1 VTEREEGQRVSRLVG
16 GAVLVLIGGLLFL
29 ANLGVIER
37 MRPGDFWPMLLIWV
51 GATRIFAPSRSGHV
65 SSGVLILALGVL
77 FQIDRIGWLDFPMRE
92 LWPYFLVAAGAAMIL
107 EGLRDRR
114 GASLPPDSSG
124 PAGLAGPGGRS

>member
-65 SSGVLILALGVL
+65 SSGVLT
-77 FQIDRIGWLDFPMRE
+77 
-92 LWPYFLVAAGAAMIL
+92 WPS
-107 EGLRDRR
+107 
-114 GASLPPDSSG
+114 ASCSRSIASG
-124 PAGLAGPGGRS
+124 GSTSR